1 VPIKFEIGDIVHLK
15 KNHPCGGNIFE
26 IMRIGMDFRLRCSTC
41 NKQLWLE
48 RTEVERRLRK
58 HFRNDEEIKA

>member
-1 VPIKFEIGDIVHLK
+1 MPIKFEVGDIVYLK

-26 IMRIGMDFRLRCSTC
+26 IMRIGMDFRLKCSTC

-48 RTEVERRLRK
+48 RPEVERRLRK
-58 HFRNDEEIKA
+58 HFRDNQEIKS